1 MQCLGIVW
9 RDRGYGCGGDLPVY
23 IHNSM
28 QFECLG
34 HSDTSPPESINIRVK
49 PKCTECFT
57 VSFIYRP
64 PNSKSEWTNQM
75 YEYLDRVFFSE
86 NMIALKPNS
95 YTVEVQIINYKLVT
109 VILGILAHTL
119 HYSNNDEQ
127 RE

>member
-1 MQCLGIVW
+1 
-9 RDRGYGCGGDLPVY
+9 
-23 IHNSM
+23 
-28 QFECLG
+28 
-34 HSDTSPPESINIRVK
+34 
-49 PKCTECFT
+49 
-57 VSFIYRP
+57 
-64 PNSKSEWTNQM
+64 M